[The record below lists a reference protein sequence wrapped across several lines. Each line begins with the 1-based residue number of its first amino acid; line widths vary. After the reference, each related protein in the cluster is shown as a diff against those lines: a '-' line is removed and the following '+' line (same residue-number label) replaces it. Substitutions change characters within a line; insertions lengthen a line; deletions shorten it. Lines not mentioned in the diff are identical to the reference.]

1 MPSMDDFH
9 CDTFEMSVRFKPHE
23 MDVDAF
29 LKALA
34 EKGIDAKPDADGD
47 IRVAL
52 TFPGDKE
59 TYHAH
64 LEINLWK
71 SGRGRAELGYHSGRE
86 KGVKIS
92 LSSANSCARWLS
104 AFFKDSLRAHAHVN
118 YTFDKSFATSV
129 SLPFPLVTDESALAG
144 SMVSGLALKLPNQ
157 TDPTILQR
165 IDDKIFIFLRN
176 TFQVDLA
183 QFDLTGELEK
193 LSPTVGKLVKKVDQE
208 AK

>member
-1 MPSMDDFH
+1 MDDFH
-9 CDTFEMSVRFKPHE
+9 CNTFEMSVRFKPRE

-47 IRVAL
+47 TRVAL

-64 LEINLWK
+64 LEVKLWK
-71 SGRGRAELGYHSGRE
+71 SGRGRAELSYHSGIE
-86 KGVKIS
+86 KEVKIS
-92 LSSANSCARWLS
+92 PSSADNCARWLS
-104 AFFKDSLRAHAHVN
+104 TFFKDTLRAHAHVN
-118 YTFDKSFATSV
+118 YTFDKSYATTV
-129 SLPFPLVTDESALAG
+129 ALPFPLVTDEKTLAG
-144 SMVSGLALKLPNQ
+144 AMVSGLALKLPGQ
-157 TDPTILQR
+157 TNTAILQR
-165 IDDKIFIFLRN
+165 IDDKIFIFFRN

-183 QFDLTGELEK
+183 RFDLISELEK
-193 LSPTVGKLVKKVDQE
+193 ISSTVGKLVKKVDQE